1 MMLGTLLVVMG
12 SWAVVGLRRRRDA
25 RCGKVVHRK

>member
-1 MMLGTLLVVMG
+1 MMLGTSLVVMG
-12 SWAVVGLRRRRDA
+12 SWAAVVVRRRRDA